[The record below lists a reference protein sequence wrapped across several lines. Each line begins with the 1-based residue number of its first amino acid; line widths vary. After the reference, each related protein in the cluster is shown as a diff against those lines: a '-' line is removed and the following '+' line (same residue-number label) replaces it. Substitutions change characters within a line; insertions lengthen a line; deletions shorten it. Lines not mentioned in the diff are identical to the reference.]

1 MDFAACLS
9 SIISA
14 RSRTAAKIKE
24 VYNMPRRNHP
34 KHSISFH
41 NFDVVEIYE
50 PDRADVRKFI
60 SMPRKTIFINR
71 AAPTDARVIRVGWSV
86 CDDLRRLPFDE

>member
-1 MDFAACLS
+1 
-9 SIISA
+9 
-14 RSRTAAKIKE
+14 
-24 VYNMPRRNHP
+24 MPRRNHP

-50 PDRADVRKFI
+50 PDHADVRKFI

-86 CDDLRRLPFDE
+86 CDDLRRLPFDEE